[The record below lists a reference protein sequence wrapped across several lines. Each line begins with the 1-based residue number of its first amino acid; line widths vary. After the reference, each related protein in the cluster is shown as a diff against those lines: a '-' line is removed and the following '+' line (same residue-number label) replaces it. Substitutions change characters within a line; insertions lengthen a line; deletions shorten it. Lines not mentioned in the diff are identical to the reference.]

1 MARAALAGV
10 SLARWVLRLAVLVAA
25 GAVVYLAVTAV
36 QVWLTGR
43 HYEPAPANAA
53 VVMGAAQYDGV
64 PSPDLRARLDEAL
77 ALWRQGYVSEIVT
90 TGSKEAGDTY
100 TESEAGRR
108 YLEDN
113 GVPAGDIVEAGGNN
127 SWDNLADAA
136 AELVPE
142 GKARVLV
149 VTDPFHEDRSLAI
162 ASSVGLSPSP
172 TPTRSSPI
180 RGVSTLP
187 YYAKETVGVA
197 LGRII
202 GFQRLNRLHGLA

>member
-1 MARAALAGV
+1 
-10 SLARWVLRLAVLVAA
+10 
-25 GAVVYLAVTAV
+25 
-36 QVWLTGR
+36 
-43 HYEPAPANAA
+43 
-53 VVMGAAQYDGV
+53 MGAAQYDGV